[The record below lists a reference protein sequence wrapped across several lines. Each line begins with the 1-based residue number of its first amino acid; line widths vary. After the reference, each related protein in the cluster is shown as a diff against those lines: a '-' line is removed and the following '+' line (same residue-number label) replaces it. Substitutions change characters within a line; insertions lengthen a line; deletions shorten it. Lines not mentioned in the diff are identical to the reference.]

1 MAHNVGTK
9 VRIMACP
16 EAQEYVGKLGE
27 IRQDNGSFVV
37 VGVKGKRGMRLLM
50 LTHNQFVVVGEK

>member
-50 LTHNQFVVVGEK
+50 LNHQQFIVVEEK